1 MSTAIVVAVQQA
13 ARAKSRLSAD
23 VPDDLREALV
33 LAMLDDVLA
42 AVRAAHAGLVL
53 VVSADPAYD
62 AVARVHGAEVLRD
75 AGTGYRAAAA
85 FAIAHLMQGVP
96 GVTGALGVEGAP
108 GAGRVDAVLILPG
121 DIPQLR
127 PSDTA
132 SALAVI
138 ETDGVLLVPLEDGG
152 TAALGL
158 RPLDAI
164 APAFGPD
171 SAALHRAAAHAA
183 GVRFVEVRYDSMR
196 VDVDT
201 RADLDAVR
209 AGAGPATRAL
219 LERLSAR

>member
-23 VPDDLREALV
+23 ITDDLREALV

-42 AVRAAHAGLVL
+42 AARAGHAGLLV

-62 AVARVHGAEVLRD
+62 AVARAHDAEVLRD
-75 AGTGYRAAAA
+75 AGEGYRAAAA
-85 FAIAHLMQGVP
+85 FAVAHL
-96 GVTGALGVEGAP
+96 ADRVE
-108 GAGRVDAVLILPG
+108 AVLILPG
-121 DIPQLR
+121 DLPQVR
-127 PSDTA
+127 PADIA
-132 SALAVI
+132 SALAAI
-138 ETDGVLLVPLEDGG
+138 EANGVLLVPLEDGG

-171 SAALHRAAAHAA
+171 SAALHRAAAQAA
-183 GVRFVEVRYDSMR
+183 GLRLVEARYDSMR

-209 AGAGPATRAL
+209 AGAGPATRAVL
-219 LERLSAR
+219 ARLGER